1 MTEPIAATTNLA
13 ASALV
18 DAPVRAWLEE
28 MPDAV
33 RRIAADWQLELGSP
47 YEPGGH
53 TAWVAPARTADGVDA
68 VVKVGMAHP
77 EAEHEAEALRL
88 WDGDG
93 SVRLLRSASDGR
105 SLFLLLER
113 CDPGTPL
120 AVRDEAE
127 QDEVIA
133 EVLRRTW
140 ATPVAGT
147 PFRPLADL
155 CRIWAD
161 ETEERL
167 AAGELPVDPGLVRA
181 AVAVLRERPAPR
193 RTDDDVLLCTDLHA
207 GNVLAA
213 RREPWLLVDP
223 KPYAG
228 EAAYDLV
235 QHLLNCRERL
245 VADPRGLVDRMAGLC
260 EVEPDAVRTWTFAR
274 AACELA
280 WWPELVPA
288 VHALAP

>member
-13 ASALV
+13 ASARI
-18 DAPVRAWLEE
+18 DAPIREWLLE
-28 MPDAV
+28 MPTAV
-33 RRIAADWQLELGSP
+33 GRIATEWELELGRP

-53 TAWVAPARTADGVDA
+53 TAWVAPARTADGAEA
-68 VVKVGMAHP
+68 VVKVGMMHP

-88 WDGDG
+88 WDGAG
-93 SVRLLRSASDGR
+93 AVRLLRHDTDGR
-105 SLFLLLER
+105 TLFLLLER

-133 EVLRRTW
+133 SVLRRTW
-140 ATPVAGT
+140 ETPVSGT

-161 ETEERL
+161 ETAGRL
-167 AAGELPVDPGLVRA
+167 AGGGYPGDPGLVLA
-181 AVAVLRERPAPR
+181 AVDVLEERPSPG
-193 RTDDDVLLCTDLHA
+193 RTSDDVLLCTDLHA

-213 RREPWLLVDP
+213 SREPWLLVDP

-245 VADPRGLVDRMAGLC
+245 VADPRGLVARMADLC
-260 EVEPDAVRTWTFAR
+260 DVRAGDVAAWTFAR
-274 AACELA
+274 AACELE
-280 WWPELVPA
+280 WWPELLPV
-288 VHALAP
+288 VRELAP